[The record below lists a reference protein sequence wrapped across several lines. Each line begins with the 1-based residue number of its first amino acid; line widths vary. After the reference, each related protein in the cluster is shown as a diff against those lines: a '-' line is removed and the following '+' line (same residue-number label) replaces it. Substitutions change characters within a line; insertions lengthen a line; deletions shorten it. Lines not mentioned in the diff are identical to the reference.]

1 MRGVG
6 GEIIGDDD
14 GKTIGDRIA
23 RSSQD
28 QSMVLRDLILWVDS
42 MNTFYW
48 GSPECWTWRCQ
59 REAPAQTHPVTDK
72 IWLRKYKWLAQGH
85 TRCQRQR
92 TQSRTQKGQSSLPST
107 ASHIIPGML
116 KELRFTN
123 PTLSGFLGIRKGKK
137 ISSPSRFQSQ

>member
-42 MNTFYW
+42 MNTFY
-48 GSPECWTWRCQ
+48 
-59 REAPAQTHPVTDK
+59 
-72 IWLRKYKWLAQGH
+72 
-85 TRCQRQR
+85 
-92 TQSRTQKGQSSLPST
+92 
-107 ASHIIPGML
+107 
-116 KELRFTN
+116 
-123 PTLSGFLGIRKGKK
+123 
-137 ISSPSRFQSQ
+137 